1 MAFNDMDVTALN
13 NVLGCIQDIPDSR
26 FTDILSDTQ
35 RMSVI
40 REQVYSPIRSKNT
53 HMTKSDTEQFFNVTL
68 NPDPK
73 NKYKRIISEDRNSD
87 RQLLDRAIAFYT
99 MRIGITPDKNIGE
112 LRKAVSCFGQADG
125 IAWIDSICHDA
136 GINFRQL
143 SRKMKTDA
151 ETETAKKAVEEHQ
164 SGKRKPVQAAQ
175 KTEKP
180 QQPKP
185 SENDI
190 EISYAMPE
198 IGTAFLANGMQF
210 VLYKPDEAYQM
221 PERSAIIDNYFYAD
235 TISLLYGQAGS
246 FKTWFSLWEGV
257 SLALGNELCGMPIN
271 DGNHRVLYIS
281 LEMTAKGLA
290 DRLQGMTKDL
300 SEADRKKVNDNFVI
314 ISAENTSGMKATDEF
329 LNALEQLCADQRFDV
344 IYIDSFAD
352 YIAGYDIRSENDMT
366 AIIDKLRGFV
376 LKNHVS
382 FRIIHHG
389 TKPTQDTNGS
399 MAGIHTIRDLVDYVF
414 LIKAVAKNEIKVTSD
429 MQDDR
434 SAKSRYSEPMK
445 ITLKFVS
452 DSGSYSF
459 KQIQDTETSSFA
471 EKMKNV
477 LSLISDNE
485 GITNGEL
492 RKQLGNP
499 KDLSNILSG
508 MIGNTIIEDSGKSE
522 KGQKTKVYYT
532 IEYWNENI
540 KP

>member
-1 MAFNDMDVTALN
+1 MEIFEQNTEGLFGALEE
-13 NVLGCIQDIPDSR
+13 IKKIPDDVFS
-26 FTDILSDTQ
+26 DILSNEQKMNT
-35 RMSVI
+35 I
-40 REQVYSPIRSKNT
+40 RDRF
-53 HMTKSDTEQFFNVTL
+53 TKLISNRTIGDGKAAHRRFFDTENDRDVL
-68 NPDPK
+68 NRSIVYYKARRDWLANEPK
-73 NKYKRIISEDRNSD
+73 AFGHAKNNII
-87 RQLLDRAIAFYT
+87 
-99 MRIGITPDKNIGE
+99 
-112 LRKAVSCFGQADG
+112 SCFGNDG
-125 IAWIDSICHDA
+125 VNWIDSVCQNV
-136 GINFRQL
+136 GITFEH
-143 SRKMKTDA
+143 KPKAVIKTEQKSEA
-151 ETETAKKAVEEHQ
+151 EQAAASIAVEEHQ

-175 KTEKP
+175 KAGKP

-190 EISYAMPE
+190 EISHAIPE

-271 DGNHRVLYIS
+271 DGDHRILYIS

-459 KQIQDTETSSFA
+459 KQIQDAETSSFV
-471 EKMKNV
+471 EKAKNV

>member
-1 MAFNDMDVTALN
+1 MGIFEQNTEGLFGALEE
-13 NVLGCIQDIPDSR
+13 IKRIPDNVFS
-26 FTDILSDTQ
+26 DILSDEQKMNT
-35 RMSVI
+35 I
-40 REQVYSPIRSKNT
+40 RDQF
-53 HMTKSDTEQFFNVTL
+53 TKLISNRKIGDGKAYRRFFDTENDRDLL
-68 NPDPK
+68 N
-73 NKYKRIISEDRNSD
+73 RIIVYYK
-87 RQLLDRAIAFYT
+87 A
-99 MRIGITPDKNIGE
+99 RIDWTNPKQQGIIKQN
-112 LRKAVSCFGQADG
+112 LACFGQDDG
-125 IAWIDSICHDA
+125 ISWINGICDDT
-136 GINFRQL
+136 GISF
-143 SRKMKTDA
+143 KKPTIKTEQEKDA
-151 ETETAKKAVEEHQ
+151 EQAAVRNAVEEHQ

-175 KTEKP
+175 KAEKP

-185 SENDI
+185 SENAI
-190 EISYAMPE
+190 EISHAMPE

-257 SLALGNELCGMPIN
+257 SLALGNELCGMSIN
-271 DGNHRVLYIS
+271 DGDHRILYIS

-459 KQIQDTETSSFA
+459 KQIQDAETSSFV
-471 EKMKNV
+471 EKAKNV

-492 RKQLGNP
+492 RKQLRNP

>member
-1 MAFNDMDVTALN
+1 MEIFEQNTEGLFGALEE
-13 NVLGCIQDIPDSR
+13 IKRIPDDVFS
-26 FTDILSDTQ
+26 DILSDEQKMNT
-35 RMSVI
+35 I
-40 REQVYSPIRSKNT
+40 RDQFGRLSSNRNVGDGKASIRFF
-53 HMTKSDTEQFFNVTL
+53 DTENDRDLL
-68 NPDPK
+68 N
-73 NKYKRIISEDRNSD
+73 RIIVYYKARIDWTRPKQQGIIKQN
-87 RQLLDRAIAFYT
+87 IA
-99 MRIGITPDKNIGE
+99 
-112 LRKAVSCFGQADG
+112 CFGQDDG
-125 IAWIDSICHDA
+125 ILWINGICDDA
-136 GINFRQL
+136 GISFTKQTI
-143 SRKMKTDA
+143 KTEQEKD
-151 ETETAKKAVEEHQ
+151 TETAAAKKAVEEHQ

-175 KTEKP
+175 KTKKP

-185 SENDI
+185 SENAI
-190 EISYAMPE
+190 EISHTIPE

-271 DGNHRVLYIS
+271 DGDHRILYIS

-300 SEADRKKVNDNFVI
+300 SVPDREKVNNNFVI
-314 ISAENTSGMKATDEF
+314 ISAENTSGMKANDEF
-329 LNALEQLCADQRFDV
+329 LNALEQLCADQQFDV

-352 YIAGYDIRSENDMT
+352 YIAGYDIRSENEMT
-366 AIIDKLRGFV
+366 MVIDKLRGFV

-414 LIKAVAKNEIKVTSD
+414 LIKADAQNEVKITSD

-445 ITLKFVS
+445 MTMKFIS
-452 DSGSYSF
+452 DAGSYSF
-459 KQIQDTETSSFA
+459 KQI
-471 EKMKNV
+471 
-477 LSLISDNE
+477 SDNE
-485 GITNGEL
+485 TSNYIEKLSELLKIIEDNPGISAGEL
-492 RKQLGNP
+492 RTQFKNYKGLTRMIDGAINAGSIIMQTKKAGNGDP
-499 KDLSNILSG
+499 K
-508 MIGNTIIEDSGKSE
+508 KC
-522 KGQKTKVYYT
+522 YYPAQRC
-532 IEYWNENI
+532 EG
-540 KP
+540 